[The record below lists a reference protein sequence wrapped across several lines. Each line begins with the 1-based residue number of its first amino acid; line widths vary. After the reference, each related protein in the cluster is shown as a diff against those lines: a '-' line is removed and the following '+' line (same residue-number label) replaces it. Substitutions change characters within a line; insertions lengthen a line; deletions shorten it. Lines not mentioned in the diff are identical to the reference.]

1 MNLKYSKFTFSQF
14 QKDFIWS
21 NFEILEIHL
30 NFDLRIF
37 LYCFKFMQKIE
48 SLAFGRCLS
57 ITLKLKLVDLLLNTC
72 LFLDTLW
79 LLAMSQIIQRIMYSC
94 SPQFLT
100 FCDVKSLEYISNP
113 FLDQSQSSFCRILK
127 LWCCFTLF
135 KFEAEYCFDELNF
148 VNRDTS
154 LDFLG

>member
-48 SLAFGRCLS
+48 SLAFGLCLS
-57 ITLKLKLVDLLLNTC
+57 ITLKLKLVDLLLDIF

-79 LLAMSQIIQRIMYSC
+79 LLAMSQIIQSNVFM
-94 SPQFLT
+94 LT
-100 FCDVKSLEYISNP
+100 SVFD
-113 FLDQSQSSFCRILK
+113 F
-127 LWCCFTLF
+127 LWCKITRKHIKSILRSIPIFFLSNIKTLMLL
-135 KFEAEYCFDELNF
+135 YII
-148 VNRDTS
+148 
-154 LDFLG
+154 